1 VFSSIKGVLFEYFT
15 HNPHSTKQLKDLF
28 LKGKAAGDCLVV
40 CVILLYIL
48 IFHVS
53 FCLPVNL
60 KYCIFAGVE

>member
-1 VFSSIKGVLFEYFT
+1 MYKEFLGECITY
-15 HNPHSTKQLKDLF
+15 HPHPTKQLNDLF
-28 LKGKAAGDCLVV
+28 LKGKIAGDCLVV
-40 CVILLYIL
+40 CFILLYIL